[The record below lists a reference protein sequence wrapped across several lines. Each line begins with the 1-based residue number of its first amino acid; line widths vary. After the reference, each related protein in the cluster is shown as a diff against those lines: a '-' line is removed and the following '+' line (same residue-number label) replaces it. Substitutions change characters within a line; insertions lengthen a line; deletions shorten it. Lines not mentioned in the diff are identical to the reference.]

1 MCKLLHSFF
10 IHNLS
15 SVPTFLESGLYINA
29 SQKIFF
35 FLLKHQNASITE
47 SFLSEIMYFGEN
59 KNDSDCNF
67 LNKMAYIF
75 VSPRLNTFILNTIN
89 TINIEIIFK

>member
-1 MCKLLHSFF
+1 MYTNVHKCFTEYFF
-10 IHNLS
+10 L
-15 SVPTFLESGLYINA
+15 
-29 SQKIFF
+29 
-35 FLLKHQNASITE
+35 FLLKHQNTFLE

-59 KNDSDCNF
+59 ENDSDCNF
-67 LNKMAYIF
+67 WNKMASIF